1 LVWAV
6 TDVGRCDVSDFDSAE
21 VVAGFVR
28 DVGDVVSSSPSEGG
42 VVSAS
47 LVSVP
52 LVSVPLVSVPLV
64 SVPDVEGGDSFVVAE
79 PVDASEEPVS
89 DDESDPPASATAMP
103 GLFAT
108 AAPIPRATASAPTR
122 PTNLAGDG
130 ACRRRPITGNGVHES
145 SRGVDIEAH
154 LLGRTKTRT
163 WL

>member
-1 LVWAV
+1 M
-6 TDVGRCDVSDFDSAE
+6 SDFDSAE
-21 VVAGFVR
+21 VVSDFVR
-28 DVGDVVSSSPSEGG
+28 DVGDVVSSSPSEGC
-42 VVSAS
+42 V
-47 LVSVP
+47 
-52 LVSVPLVSVPLV
+52 VSVPLV
-64 SVPDVEGGDSFVVAE
+64 SVPDAEGGDSFVVAE

-89 DDESDPPASATAMP
+89 DDESDPPVSATAMP
-103 GLFAT
+103 GLFAI

-122 PTNLAGDG
+122 PMNLAADG